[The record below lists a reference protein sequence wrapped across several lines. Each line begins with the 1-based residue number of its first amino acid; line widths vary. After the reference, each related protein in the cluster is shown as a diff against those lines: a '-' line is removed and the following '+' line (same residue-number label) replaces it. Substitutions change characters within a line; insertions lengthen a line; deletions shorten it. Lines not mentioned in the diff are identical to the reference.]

1 MAKTDKNKEFILSK
15 EEKLSIC
22 RNTYNRIFNIPSDDL
37 RHCSFICVAI
47 EAELPYEWT
56 EKKVKAHMVI
66 PELLDYKPSDRKPN
80 NHWFTIDE
88 DGMNKRKEIL
98 LDLIKRF
105 S

>member
-1 MAKTDKNKEFILSK
+1 
-15 EEKLSIC
+15 
-22 RNTYNRIFNIPSDDL
+22 
-37 RHCSFICVAI
+37 
-47 EAELPYEWT
+47 
-56 EKKVKAHMVI
+56 MVI

-88 DGMNKRKEIL
+88 DRMNKRKEIL